1 MVPKT
6 RASLDVRRAERAF
19 EGVPTL
25 PAPGD
30 VLAYVPDLP
39 DASKHLLDL
48 CTEGTRAQPLDLVL
62 ACRRERAARRFDE
75 RATGKRWLTRALP

>member
-1 MVPKT
+1 MLPKT

-19 EGVPTL
+19 EGAPEL

-39 DASKHLLDL
+39 DASKHLLAYARKVRGRSLWIWFWPAD
-48 CTEGTRAQPLDLVL
+48 ESVQLV
-62 ACRRERAARRFDE
+62 A
-75 RATGKRWLTRALP
+75 LTSVPPGSGG